1 MLIGF
6 VHNFAPE
13 INTQQNM
20 KRKTILLILAALPLF
35 GFAQR
40 LTFGE
45 CQKLA
50 RDNYPAIRQYGMVES
65 MRDYTVSNAAKG
77 WLPQVSVQGGAYA
90 FTDIINANEQTER
103 MGIDMKNYV
112 ASGGVSVR
120 QAIYDGGQIAAAKD
134 VAKAQAEVQQRQLD
148 VTMHDV
154 NERVEQLFF
163 GILTIDEQLRQND
176 ILQNDLGV
184 SNATVES
191 LVKGGMANQSDI
203 DAVSVELMKAEQ
215 QSDALKASRKAY
227 LSMLGVF
234 IGKPLGES
242 AELEK
247 PSMEI
252 PAAKDQWGLLRPEL
266 AFYASQNQLLASQ
279 RKQLDARLRPTVG
292 FMGMGLLHTRVSDMV
307 HDGMLLGGV
316 TLSWNVGA
324 LYTRKNDI
332 RKLDVQRQQNDN
344 MRETFLFNNRLQNEE
359 TDGSIQSLRRQLDKD
374 VRIVNLRESIRQ
386 TNEKK
391 VRLGTETV
399 NELLRSVNAVSMARQ
414 QQSLHEIQLLQAVY
428 HSRTINGK

>member
-1 MLIGF
+1 MRF

-13 INTQQNM
+13 TNTQQNM
-20 KRKTILLILAALPLF
+20 KRKTFLLILAALPLF

-50 RDNYPAIRQYGMVES
+50 HDNYPAIRQYGMVES

-90 FTDIINANEQTER
+90 FTDIISANEQTGR

-112 ASGGVSVR
+112 ASGSVSVR
-120 QAIYDGGQIAAAKD
+120 QTIYDGGQTAAAKG

-163 GILTIDEQLRQND
+163 GILTIDEQLRQNG

-191 LVKGGMANQSDI
+191 LVKGGLANQSDL
-203 DAVSVELMKAEQ
+203 DAVSVEMMKAEQ
-215 QSDALKASRKAY
+215 QADALKASRKAY
-227 LSMLGVF
+227 MAMLGVF
-234 IGKPLGES
+234 IGKPLDES

-247 PSMEI
+247 PSAPLPI
-252 PAAKDQWGLLRPEL
+252 AKDQWGLLRPEL
-266 AFYASQNQLLASQ
+266 AFYASQNQLLESQ

-292 FMGMGLLHTRVSDMV
+292 FTGIGLLHTRVSDMV
-307 HDGMLLGGV
+307 HDGMLMGGIS
-316 TLSWNVGA
+316 LSWNIGA

-332 RKLDVQRQQNDN
+332 RKLDIQRQQNDN

-359 TDGSIQSLRRQLDKD
+359 TDGSMQSLRRQLDKD
-374 VRIVNLRESIRQ
+374 AQIVSLRERIRQ

-414 QQSLHEIQLLQAVY
+414 QQSLHELQLLQTIY
-428 HSRTINGK
+428 HSQTINGK